1 MWVYFSVLG
10 SKRVNAP
17 VDQTWPVLGSMRVG
31 GLRLSSWDSVIFC
44 VCGSQRPSLFEP
56 CWVSHTL
63 PSGAGTAEWMA
74 AVPTLG
80 TGNSLISPVSGL
92 SRAILL
98 ARP

>member
-1 MWVYFSVLG
+1 MWTKVSVLG
-10 SKRVNAP
+10 SNRLRPP
-17 VDQTWPVLGSMRVG
+17 VDHTWPLASTRAVCLPQSSWYSVIFWVLGSH
-31 GLRLSSWDSVIFC
+31 L
-44 VCGSQRPSLFEP
+44 PSLFEP
-56 CWVSHTL
+56 CSVSHTL

-80 TGNSLISPVSGL
+80 TGNSLISAVVGS